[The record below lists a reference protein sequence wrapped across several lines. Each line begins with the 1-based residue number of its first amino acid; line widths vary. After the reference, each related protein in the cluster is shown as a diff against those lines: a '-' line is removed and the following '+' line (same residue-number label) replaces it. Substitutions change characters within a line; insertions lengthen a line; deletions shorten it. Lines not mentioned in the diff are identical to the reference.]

1 MVAFV
6 IVIKLPDWYQPLT
19 PIPEPIVAELI
30 EVQRQTQLIH
40 VSAPQRNVAHIKTQP
55 RRLAESI
62 PRPKTQA
69 QRPARRTPSS
79 AHKEPK
85 ITDRQIERIAQQPPT
100 IAHPLHTDVQLSPTV
115 NSPFL
120 DQNQAREDAQESINE
135 AVEIAVESPQ
145 SHQQVEIKRDFSQK
159 QEAVAETG
167 EAQTVSRDAQMGAVL
182 QTVAGGI
189 ASGTSSSIVDIVFLL
204 DASGSMGDNIQAV
217 RNHLVNMVEI
227 FQQKPLDFTLGV
239 VTFKSSAKVFPQ
251 TRDYQRYERLLEN
264 VQIGGDERA
273 YDAIV
278 RAIAWVQFRPEAE
291 RRFILVTDEPCKG
304 SYTFLEVL
312 KRCREAR
319 IKVDV
324 IGINDPSQR
333 VLAVQTGGLWLPIPG
348 D

>member
-1 MVAFV
+1 M

-19 PIPEPIVAELI
+19 PLPEPIVAELI

-40 VSAPQRNVAHIKTQP
+40 VPAPKRSASHTNTQV
-55 RRLAESI
+55 
-62 PRPKTQA
+62 
-69 QRPARRTPSS
+69 QRPARRAPSV
-79 AHKEPK
+79 AQMAPK
-85 ITDRQIERIAQQPPT
+85 ISNERIEQVAQQPPM
-100 IAHPLHTDVQLSPTV
+100 IAQSLNTNVQLSPTV
-115 NSPFL
+115 DSPFWE
-120 DQNQAREDAQESINE
+120 QAKAGEESQESINE

-145 SHQQVEIKRDFSQK
+145 SHQEGLK
-159 QEAVAETG
+159 QDSPQEQETVLAETG
-167 EAQTVSRDAQMGAVL
+167 DGQTVSRDVQMGAAL
-182 QTVAGGI
+182 QTIAGGI

-204 DASGSMGDNIQAV
+204 DASGSMADNIQAV

-227 FQQKPLDFTLGV
+227 FQKKPLDFTLGV

-251 TRDYQRYERLLEN
+251 TRDYQKYERLLEN

-319 IKVDV
+319 ITVDV

>member
-1 MVAFV
+1 M

-40 VSAPQRNVAHIKTQP
+40 VSAPQRSASHIKTQP
-55 RRLAESI
+55 QRLAESI
-62 PRPKTQA
+62 PRTKTQP

-79 AHKEPK
+79 AQMDPK
-85 ITDRQIERIAQQPPT
+85 ITDRQIERISQQPPT

-115 NSPFL
+115 NSPFF
-120 DQNQAREDAQESINE
+120 DQTQAREESRELINETIEIGVEPPRAHQAEKGDAPQAQET
-135 AVEIAVESPQ
+135 APA
-145 SHQQVEIKRDFSQK
+145 
-159 QEAVAETG
+159 AETG
-167 EAQTVSRDAQMGAVL
+167 EGQTVSRDAQMGSVL
-182 QTVAGGI
+182 QTIAGGI

-264 VQIGGDERA
+264 VQVGGDERA

-278 RAIAWVQFRPEAE
+278 RAIAWVQFRPGAE

-319 IKVDV
+319 ITVDV

-333 VLAVQTGGLWLPIPG
+333 V
-348 D
+348 